1 MATNALRLLRPLVRA
16 ASFVA
21 PATAGNLAFRLF
33 CTPPR
38 HKERSRNGT
47 GTARTAA
54 ARLAEARPVA
64 IPFPCGSVCAHVF
77 EPLGAGRQAAPAPTV
92 ILIHGWTGEAAF
104 MTAFVAPLLDRGFR
118 VVAFDLPGHGASTGR
133 ELNIPL
139 GVASLAAVARA
150 FGPVHAIVSHSF
162 GGAIAMAALAGS
174 VPGQP
179 LVAAGRLAMIAAPSS
194 MALITRHYGRALGLG
209 RRGQAALERRI
220 HVVAGAPVESFEGRD
235 QLAAIARPTLLIHCH
250 DDRELDFGHAEAL
263 AQAGTFVRLE
273 PMRGLGHRR
282 ILQARPVVEAVAR
295 FVAGEAEPQAQPI
308 SSRRT
313 SASSTSMPSVESF
326 RQGR

>member
-1 MATNALRLLRPLVRA
+1 MAANALRLLRPLVRA

-21 PATAGNLAFRLF
+21 PATTGNLAFRLF

-38 HKERSRNGT
+38 CRARSGNGN

-54 ARLAEARPVA
+54 ARLAQARPVA
-64 IPFPCGSVCAHVF
+64 VPFPCGSLSAHVF
-77 EPLGAGRQAAPAPTV
+77 EPPERDADAAPAPSV
-92 ILIHGWTGEAAF
+92 ILVHGWTGEAAF
-104 MTAFVAPLLDRGFR
+104 MTAFVAPLLARGFR
-118 VVAFDLPGHGASTGR
+118 VVAFDLPGHGGSTGR

-139 GVASLAAVARA
+139 GVASLAAVTRA
-150 FGPVHAIVSHSF
+150 FQPVHAIVTHSF

-179 LVAAGRLAMIAAPSS
+179 RVEAQRLAMIAAPSS
-194 MALITRHYGRALGLG
+194 MALITRQYGRTLGLG

-250 DDRELDFGHAEAL
+250 DDRELDIGHAEAL
-263 AQAGTFVRLE
+263 AQAGPFVRLQ

-282 ILQARPVVEAVAR
+282 ILQATPVVEAVAR
-295 FVAGEAEPQAQPI
+295 FVSGQAGPQTQPI
-308 SSRRT
+308 SSRLT
-313 SASSTSMPSVESF
+313 SASSTSMPSAESL